1 MTEVAQAEKEFGH
14 LNSTEAFEAVQKVI
28 ANTAAINSM
37 ASRHT
42 NRTLTCG
49 AGPVSD
55 PVVPEAASGKVHR
68 GVELGPPLVIM
79 EAVAALGVAILKLS
93 PRDGRT
99 RGTAGLG

>member
-42 NRTLTCG
+42 N
-49 AGPVSD
+49 PD
-55 PVVPEAASGKVHR
+55 
-68 GVELGPPLVIM
+68 ID
-79 EAVAALGVAILKLS
+79 VAAPAL
-93 PRDGRT
+93 
-99 RGTAGLG
+99 